1 MKQTDAIKQ
10 PYVKKN
16 VSSVSCHILSFWWMA
31 LERGGVGEKNDKIR
45 HRGREVGV
53 GAFLKNNIF
62 WETYY
67 LIDTLLELE

>member
-45 HRGREVGV
+45 HRGGSRGV
-53 GAFLKNNIF
+53 LTKQYFLRDVLFDWHLAGIRIVN
-62 WETYY
+62 
-67 LIDTLLELE
+67 